1 MGDVAECAAFGG
13 VSSGSRSHSA
23 GINGNKEK
31 KIDLGGKN
39 PTKLVMVYGRK
50 RPVSWTKSEHKRE
63 RNGKWNTLFLLWKK
77 TLPKSGTATGQE
89 PLLPVCRGA
98 AAL

>member
-31 KIDLGGKN
+31 KNRFRGKKPN
-39 PTKLVMVYGRK
+39 KISHG
-50 RPVSWTKSEHKRE
+50 
-63 RNGKWNTLFLLWKK
+63 LWQKK
-77 TLPKSGTATGQE
+77 TGELDKK
-89 PLLPVCRGA
+89 
-98 AAL
+98 